1 MKMPNVEAMA
11 TLGLRRAARGET
23 AHGSL
28 GFVLRCL
35 GSRLRRRT
43 RSAHVFKREG
53 CLYQGVR
60 GCTLG
65 VSKRR
70 ILSFGRSPVLEL

>member
-1 MKMPNVEAMA
+1 MA
-11 TLGLRRAARGET
+11 ALASFFVAW
-23 AHGSL
+23 GSHDL
-28 GFVLRCL
+28 LSYL

-53 CLYQGVR
+53 CLYQGVGGR